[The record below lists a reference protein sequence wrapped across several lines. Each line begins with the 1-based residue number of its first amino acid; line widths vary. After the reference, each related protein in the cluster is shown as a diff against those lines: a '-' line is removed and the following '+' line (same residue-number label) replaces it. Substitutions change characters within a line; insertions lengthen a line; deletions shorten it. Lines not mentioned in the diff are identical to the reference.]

1 MRQLKVLFFA
11 LLALVGVACSKSDEP
26 KQASN
31 YLDGKTFINTTRHSA
46 DENVYEE
53 ITITFGDKE
62 LDVVVEFREND
73 DHMVSRLKATYTYVN
88 GRVIIGDIIS
98 AQSKNMITGAV
109 TVGAELDDEDKVLVV
124 DEVKGTLT
132 EVNRDNP
139 RVFTL
144 KK

>member
-1 MRQLKVLFFA
+1 M
-11 LLALVGVACSKSDEP
+11 
-26 KQASN
+26 
-31 YLDGKTFINTTRHSA
+31 
-46 DENVYEE
+46 
-53 ITITFGDKE
+53 
-62 LDVVVEFREND
+62 EFREND